1 MIEVQ
6 GRIKTLSTLLANQ
19 IAAGEVVER
28 PASVVKE
35 LVENAI
41 DAGAKKIDVE
51 LEQGG
56 TMLIR
61 VQDDGFGIEKSDLV
75 LAVSPHA
82 TSKIAST
89 EDLAA
94 IASLG
99 FRGEAL
105 ASIASVSQFSLTSK
119 HMDADLAWRIECE
132 GHHQIINNS
141 PAALPKGTVV
151 EVRNLF
157 FNTPARRKFLRA
169 PKTELTHI
177 EELINRLAL
186 STPEVSITLKH
197 QGRVIKRFHSAQNKL
212 QLEKRIAL
220 AIEPKFIQSAQQV
233 DIVHENLTIKGWV
246 GSSQYTRS
254 QTDGQFIFIN
264 GRLVKDRTLTHAAKE
279 AFHGVIADGRQP
291 SYVLYL
297 ELDPA
302 EVDVNVHPTKHEV
315 RFSQPRIIHDLLA
328 STVHN
333 IVTQDLDSIS
343 NNQLLSDSNS
353 DRFQNEHL
361 SESSDINEDARSNQV
376 MSGASP
382 KYQESARSLH
392 YTSEKRM
399 QSSRRNEQR
408 HQVRDQAIYQEFY
421 QSLSNREVN
430 GLGIERSLN
439 SQHTPNVPTWFLTE
453 LEQIL
458 VFKSAD
464 ALIFYDKFNFIHMLW
479 KHWQSQNEKG
489 VKPFM
494 MPILVDCDNGLL
506 EIDALQLDGFCMD
519 WLDSTE
525 KKSLRLLGVP
535 HFFENQ
541 QLIDWQELIIKLSLD
556 GMGTVYSWLLNKCRF
571 DPSWLAADWFSGVNI
586 EPLVCQTADSI
597 LSMSRPAKEQS

>member
-1 MIEVQ
+1 MVEAP
-6 GRIKTLSTLLANQ
+6 GRIKALSTLLANQ

-61 VQDDGFGIEKSDLV
+61 VQDDGLGIEKSDLV

-119 HMDADLAWRIECE
+119 YYEADLAWRIECE
-132 GHHQIINNS
+132 GHHQVVNNS

-186 STPEVSITLKH
+186 STPDISITLKH
-197 QGRVIKRFHSAQNKL
+197 QGRVIKRFHSAKDQG

-220 AIEPKFIQSAQQV
+220 AIEPKFIQSAQKV
-233 DIVHENLTIKGWV
+233 DIEHENLTIKGWV

-302 EVDVNVHPTKHEV
+302 QVDVNVHPTKHEV
-315 RFSQPRIIHDLLA
+315 RFAQPRIIHDLLA

-333 IVTQDLDSIS
+333 VIIQENSSFPNTNEYHDSKS
-343 NNQLLSDSNS
+343 T
-353 DRFQNEHL
+353 
-361 SESSDINEDARSNQV
+361 SSPKAGSQWGQGHTHHTE
-376 MSGASP
+376 SGAI
-382 KYQESARSLH
+382 KAKNYQGSLTSLTYSAS
-392 YTSEKRM
+392 S
-399 QSSRRNEQR
+399 QSTRNRADSTR
-408 HQVRDQAIYQEFY
+408 HHVSDQSIYQDFY
-421 QSLSNREVN
+421 QSLSGQASAPQLDSGYSSNEV
-430 GLGIERSLN
+430 
-439 SQHTPNVPTWFLTE
+439 SQFLTE
-453 LEQIL
+453 LDGIL
-458 VFKSAD
+458 IFKSSNA
-464 ALIFYDKFNFIHMLW
+464 IVFYDKSQFINMLW
-479 KHWQSQNEKG
+479 KQWQLQTEKG
-489 VKPFM
+489 IKPFM
-494 MPILVDCDNGLL
+494 MPLLVECEGSVFDLELL
-506 EIDALQLDGFCMD
+506 KSQGFSMD

-525 KKSLRLLGVP
+525 KSSLRLLGVP
-535 HFFENQ
+535 HFFEGQ
-541 QLIDWQELIIKLSLD
+541 GQSLIDWSEVIKAFSRD
-556 GMGTVYSWLLNKCRF
+556 CSDNTFIWLTNLCVF
-571 DPSWLAADWFSGVNI
+571 DFNWLQADWYSGVSI
-586 EPLVCQTADSI
+586 EPIARQTANSI
-597 LSMSRPAKEQS
+597 YALPNILKDQQ